1 MLAYLL
7 WHHLADGIER
17 DAYED
22 ACERFH
28 RSLRHS
34 PPAGFRGSAV
44 FRVGESPWLAPA
56 PAETGMRAESE
67 CLPAS
72 AAAGIPA
79 KDRPPAASDA
89 YEDWYFLDDF
99 AALGVL
105 NEAAVAHSHRG
116 AHDDLA
122 RRFGAG
128 AGGLYGLLE
137 GHADLAGAPLAV
149 WVSRPAAAGRL
160 GEASAAGVPRPAP
173 RPLGELLGDGM
184 DPQHASLWRRALVL
198 GPAPEYC
205 QLTREPPA
213 GVAPTRQP
221 DGWRALTSTRELL
234 WPRG

>member
-7 WHHLADGIER
+7 WHRPADAIER
-17 DAYED
+17 DAYEH

-28 RSLRHS
+28 RSLHHS

-44 FRVGESPWLAPA
+44 FRVGETPWLAPA
-56 PAETGMRAESE
+56 QG
-67 CLPAS
+67 
-72 AAAGIPA
+72 
-79 KDRPPAASDA
+79 DA

-105 NEAAVAHSHRG
+105 NEAAVAHGHRG
-116 AHDDLA
+116 AHDDVA

-149 WVSRPAAAGRL
+149 WVTRPP
-160 GEASAAGVPRPAP
+160 GVTR
-173 RPLGELLGDGM
+173 RPLGELLGDGI

-205 QLTREPPA
+205 LLTREPPA
-213 GVAPTRQP
+213 GVAPTRLP
-221 DGWRALTSTRELL
+221 EGWRAFTSPRELL
-234 WPRG
+234 WAG